1 MNKRK
6 IFIGL
11 LAFVIL
17 FTISVGLSVA
27 QEAEPSGITAYEGE
41 LALTES
47 FTYQGSLT
55 VNGSPANGLYDFAV
69 TIWNAETGGTEISA
83 CQALEDQVVEGGLF
97 TIHCIPANP
106 MNSVF
111 NGEPRWLQVWVKS
124 DSDTGYNTLPRQ
136 PISAAPYAWS
146 LRPGA
151 VISDTVTSGG
161 VFSVAAKDATMA
173 TFGASLGRV
182 MTYTKA
188 GIYAYSNAE
197 SGTGV
202 VGSAAEGPGTNV
214 GVRGVSYD
222 SNGWGVRGAAMATSG
237 ATVGVYGSATSPDG
251 FGGFFINHYDG
262 AYEADSLFAQ
272 RNVGNGNA
280 LYAEFDGDQGR
291 AILAENNS
299 LSGPGVSALSQKG
312 IGVYGKTNDTDHDYG
327 FYTPDNLYSY
337 NIHTAA
343 ADMQIVQ
350 NAGSEALDVGDVA
363 VFYGIGTPLTEGG
376 PQIVQVAKAAQAN
389 DTAVAGVVF
398 SRYNIDIL
406 NMQPEEI
413 GAETEITPAGS
424 VQPGEYLLLVVRGPA
439 QVKANALGSPIHVG
453 DLLSAS
459 DMAGHAARTAKV
471 AINGVEIAPPGTVFA
486 KALQDLES
494 GESLIYVFVTLD

>member
-27 QEAEPSGITAYEGE
+27 QEADQTGLTAYEGE

-47 FTYQGSLT
+47 FTYQGSLA
-55 VNGSPANGLYDFAV
+55 VNGNPANGLYDFVV
-69 TIWNAETGGTEISA
+69 TIWDAETYGTQISS
-83 CQALEDQVVEGGLF
+83 CQTLEDQVVEGGLF
-97 TIHCIPANP
+97 TIHCIPVDP
-106 MNSVF
+106 MNIVF
-111 NGEPRWLQVWVKS
+111 NGEPRWLQVLVRS
-124 DSDTGYNTLPRQ
+124 NSETGYTTIPRQ
-136 PISAAPYAWS
+136 PITAAPYAWS

-151 VISDTVTSGG
+151 VISDTITTGEVFNVT
-161 VFSVAAKDATMA
+161 AKDNAMA

-197 SGTGV
+197 NGTGV
-202 VGSAAEGPGTNV
+202 VGSAADGPGINV
-214 GVRGVSYD
+214 GVRGVSSD
-222 SNGWGVRGAAMATSG
+222 SNGWGVRGDATATSG
-237 ATVGVYGSATSPDG
+237 TTAGVFGSATSPDG

-262 AYEADSLFAQ
+262 AYEADSLYAQ
-272 RNVGNGNA
+272 RNVGNGSA
-280 LYAEFDGDQGR
+280 LYAEFDGNQGR
-291 AILAENNS
+291 AVLAENHGT
-299 LSGPGVSALSQKG
+299 SGPGVSALSG
-312 IGVYGKTNDTDHDYG
+312 NGFGVYAITYLSSHNYG
-327 FYTPDNLYSY
+327 LYTPDNIYSLNY
-337 NIHTAA
+337 HLLGAE
-343 ADMQIVQ
+343 MQIVQ
-350 NAGSEALDVGDVA
+350 NSGSEALDVGDVA
-363 VFYGIGTPLTEGG
+363 VFSGIGAPLTDGG
-376 PQIVQVAKAAQAN
+376 PSIVQVAKAAQAN

-439 QVKANALGSPIHVG
+439 QVKASALSSPIHVG

-459 DMAGHAARTAKV
+459 DMAGHAARTAK
-471 AINGVEIAPPGTVFA
+471 ANLNGVEIAPPGTVFA